1 MKRNYHTDMAFLD
14 LLFNTLLCFAALF
27 ALSFILINPSKQN
40 KNVEAKA
47 DFIIT
52 VVWPAD
58 MDDDVDTYVED
69 PAGNLVAFMRR
80 EQGLMHL
87 DRDDVGFQSDRIQT
101 EFGVVE
107 FKENRELVTLRGT
120 MAGEYVVNVHMYTKR
135 SPEGVPTPVSI
146 RLEKLT
152 PFKIAAVR
160 EVELLADTDEKTAF
174 RFLLNDKGEVVEV
187 NHLEKTL
194 TSRTVSPAPFNP
206 SQAP

>member
-1 MKRNYHTDMAFLD
+1 MKRNYHTELAFLD

-40 KNVEAKA
+40 KNVESKA

-52 VVWPAD
+52 VTWPAD

-69 PAGNLVAFMRR
+69 PQGNLVAFMRR

-87 DRDDVGFQSDRIQT
+87 DRDDVGFRSDRIET
-101 EFGVVE
+101 VHGVVE
-107 FKENRELVTLRGT
+107 FKENREIVTLRGT
-120 MAGEYVVNVHMYTKR
+120 LPGEYVVNVHMYTKR
-135 SPEGVPTPVSI
+135 SGGSPTPVAI

-160 EVELLADTDEKTAF
+160 EVTLMATDTENGKAGEEKTAF
-174 RFLLNDKGEVVEV
+174 RFILNSKGEVISV
-187 NHLEKTL
+187 NHLEKQLANRPRTTL
-194 TSRTVSPAPFNP
+194 NE
-206 SQAP
+206 

>member
-1 MKRNYHTDMAFLD
+1 MKRNYHTDLAFLD

-27 ALSFILINPSKQN
+27 ALSFILVNPSKQN

-52 VVWPAD
+52 VTWPAD

-87 DRDDVGFQSDRIQT
+87 DRDDVGFRSDRIET
-101 EFGVVE
+101 AAGRVE
-107 FKENRELVTLRGT
+107 FNENREIVTLRGT
-120 MAGEYVVNVHMYTKR
+120 LAGEYVVNVHMYTKR
-135 SPEGVPTPVSI
+135 SGEGPTPVAI

-160 EVELLADTDEKTAF
+160 ELTLMANSDEKTAF
-174 RFLLNDKGEVVEV
+174 RFVLNDKGEVVDV
-187 NHLEKTL
+187 NHLEKSL
-194 TSRTVSPAPFNP
+194 ASKVQRNP
-206 SQAP
+206 SF